1 MEIIEEK
8 NEINFWKILD
18 LIKVEWPKEWKIL
31 SDEDLIQEIIKSS
44 DNKFDVN
51 KYLYENNQIIG
62 WYRYSTWPREESN
75 KTIAHVFDIVINPEY
90 QGKGLGKLLMED
102 LIKDCRERGYVK
114 IMSRT
119 IEGNIQSYKLHE
131 KNGFKISFRKGID
144 IVWEINI

>member
-8 NEINFWKILD
+8 NEINFWNILD

-31 SDEDLIQEIIKSS
+31 SDEDLIQEFIKSS

-51 KYLYENNQIIG
+51 KYLFENNQIIG

-102 LIKDCRERGYVK
+102 LIKDCRERGYKK

>member
-8 NEINFWKILD
+8 NEINFWNILD

-31 SDEDLIQEIIKSS
+31 SDEDLIQEFIKSS

-51 KYLYENNQIIG
+51 KYLFENNQIIG

-102 LIKDCRERGYVK
+102 LIKDCTERGYEK

-131 KNGFKISFRKGID
+131 KIGFKISFRKGID